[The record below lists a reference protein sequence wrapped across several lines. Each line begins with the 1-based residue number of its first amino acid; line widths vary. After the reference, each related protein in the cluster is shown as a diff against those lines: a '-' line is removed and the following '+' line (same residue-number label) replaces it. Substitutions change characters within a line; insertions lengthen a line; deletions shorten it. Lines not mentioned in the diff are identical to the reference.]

1 MSISVLIADDD
12 MGIRLVLKKAVE
24 KADGFTIV
32 GEAADGETALRLY
45 GSLRPD
51 MVFLDVQMP
60 LMSGIDCAKRISDI
74 NPKTIIIFVTAY
86 EEYMPEAF
94 EVYAFDYLTK
104 PFKLERL
111 NRTLNRIK
119 SYGIAETGDTEASV
133 QSRQRK
139 PEKLMIR
146 NKDGITLVD
155 TADIILIQR
164 EDGNTAIYTAN
175 DRFITS
181 ESLGEL
187 EGKLAKDLFFRSH
200 KSYIVNLE
208 NVSKISPYGRW
219 TYMIKLKGTDK
230 DALLTREKYDELGKI
245 FK

>member
-24 KADGFTIV
+24 KAGGFTIA

-45 GSLRPD
+45 SSLRPD

-119 SYGIAETGDTEASV
+119 NYGIAETGDTEASV

-155 TADIILIQR
+155 TADII
-164 EDGNTAIYTAN
+164 
-175 DRFITS
+175 DR
-181 ESLGEL
+181 
-187 EGKLAKDLFFRSH
+187 
-200 KSYIVNLE
+200 KSV
-208 NVSKISPYGRW
+208 V
-219 TYMIKLKGTDK
+219 
-230 DALLTREKYDELGKI
+230 
-245 FK
+245 